1 MDSAKNV
8 LPHWVRIPKI
18 AKPDMLLKYHLTC
31 VKARPLRH
39 VTRAMATNAD
49 DLNNAEAAHVEAEVR
64 AQVLQ
69 DDRAFQGVHAGAKE
83 RLHDNTSPSDAK
95 GTNLVAIDVSDVE
108 LMLCQQLPVKLTC
121 GIYNPS

>member
-1 MDSAKNV
+1 
-8 LPHWVRIPKI
+8 
-18 AKPDMLLKYHLTC
+18 
-31 VKARPLRH
+31 
-39 VTRAMATNAD
+39 MATNAD